1 MTDESSPT
9 PPTTVAISDRA
20 YPIGQS
26 LNTPY
31 GQPDVLVTVIT
42 PVAAILIRVGK
53 TYVQSLI
60 GFLAASGL
68 GAAPSVLPSGDFLH
82 LLAKC
87 AGLAVAPAVMSL
99 LMNVSILLTAL
110 GDHYPTL
117 KS

>member
-1 MTDESSPT
+1 MTDESRPA
-9 PPTTVAISDRA
+9 PTTIAISDRA
-20 YPIGQS
+20 FPQGQS
-26 LNTPY
+26 LVTPD
-31 GQPDVLVTVIT
+31 GQPNEHVKIIT
-42 PVAAILIRVGK
+42 PIIAIVIRVTK

-99 LMNVSILLTAL
+99 LMNVSVLLTAL
-110 GDHYPTL
+110 GDRFPTL